1 MGFGVGVYPESTF
14 LGKARKRERKE
25 GEDAPTK
32 PFFKD
37 FWVNQIKKSGL
48 TVPFRQFPQN
58 GKSKILIGSRHVSDR
73 VSSGLLLCLGFLLY
87 FFTVIMADVF
97 FDEIS
102 AATKSPISSSK
113 PVTFSLS
120 KPISAPKTFASILR
134 GSDDLDFNLS
144 QLPSPTLR
152 GDVVFV
158 KINEDVYQQQ
168 LRKCKNCLLGRL
180 LLRKGSQPM
189 KLDQIK
195 EALQA
200 LWKPLNDWHIMPL
213 PKGYY
218 HILFSSEAD

>member
-1 MGFGVGVYPESTF
+1 
-14 LGKARKRERKE
+14 
-25 GEDAPTK
+25 
-32 PFFKD
+32 
-37 FWVNQIKKSGL
+37 
-48 TVPFRQFPQN
+48 
-58 GKSKILIGSRHVSDR
+58 
-73 VSSGLLLCLGFLLY
+73 
-87 FFTVIMADVF
+87 MADVF

-113 PVTFSLS
+113 PVTVSFS

-144 QLPSPTLR
+144 QLPFPTLR

-168 LRKCKNCLLGRL
+168 LRKCKNSLLGRL

-218 HILFSSEAD
+218 HILFSSEADLHRVWSGGTCTLSQGIFRLSQWTKESNPT